1 MKIRLCKVPVLNLNY
16 FNFCFS
22 SKNVILVI
30 SPASLQS
37 EWSKF
42 EMLMAVD
49 DSHQR
54 NNVCL
59 VPVLLGGVKVDDLP
73 PPLRPLTCIELM
85 DDFRNTD
92 DIIQAISSM
101 LFYNHDKCK
110 I

>member
-1 MKIRLCKVPVLNLNY
+1 
-16 FNFCFS
+16 
-22 SKNVILVI
+22 
-30 SPASLQS
+30 
-37 EWSKF
+37 
-42 EMLMAVD
+42 MAVD

-101 LFYNHDKCK
+101 LFYNHDKCSIIWNSK
-110 I
+110 KEFLKFEFILNSLIFT

>member
-1 MKIRLCKVPVLNLNY
+1 MNIWYCNEPVLNLNY
-16 FNFCFS
+16 FFCFS

-54 NNVCL
+54 NSVCL

-85 DDFRNTD
+85 DDFRNTN

-101 LFYNHDKCK
+101 
-110 I
+110 